1 MTTDRST
8 AENHHLHIFLCHA
21 HEDQDVVFKLY
32 QRLQA
37 DGFQPWMDKEDLIP
51 GQDWQTE
58 IRKAVQE
65 SQVFLACVSKN
76 STTKAGFVNREINF
90 ALDVAEEQPEGDIF
104 IVPLRL
110 DKESVVPDRLRRW
123 QWCDYFARDGYARLM
138 GSLRLRAKQL
148 GMSLEDWKHRQ
159 PQTRRTITTPTLPN
173 LRKISP
179 VFLAAGVVI
188 IALLGVLLWRPGNG
202 DSSPIVAS
210 TATPTTAQVA
220 AATNTSTPTPV
231 PSTTTPGP
239 LFPVTTDEWR
249 SELQQRGTEMTAEGD
264 HYWRYVPAGTYRIG
278 GWTEDGDDDDD
289 AEAMVELGAYWLA
302 KYPVTV
308 QQYAQFIAAG
318 GYDDRDYW
326 TDNGWAWK
334 EAYADGNGRSQPW
347 GWDDERYNSDNQ
359 PVIGVTWYEAT
370 AFANWMHAHLVDE
383 LPQGYRIR
391 LPTEAQWEVG
401 CAYDAEGNRHP
412 YPWGEQDPTRELA
425 DFDDGSDP
433 HGAAPVGGRP
443 AGASAAG
450 VQDMVGS
457 VWERMTNSAAGYPA
471 ESGAVVADFATD
483 EGDTPYR
490 GGYWGSGDIRISV
503 RCAARFR
510 LNPVYDYHNIGF
522 RLVLSP

>member
-1 MTTDRST
+1 
-8 AENHHLHIFLCHA
+8 
-21 HEDQDVVFKLY
+21 
-32 QRLQA
+32 
-37 DGFQPWMDKEDLIP
+37 
-51 GQDWQTE
+51 
-58 IRKAVQE
+58 
-65 SQVFLACVSKN
+65 
-76 STTKAGFVNREINF
+76 
-90 ALDVAEEQPEGDIF
+90 
-104 IVPLRL
+104 
-110 DKESVVPDRLRRW
+110 
-123 QWCDYFARDGYARLM
+123 
-138 GSLRLRAKQL
+138 
-148 GMSLEDWKHRQ
+148 
-159 PQTRRTITTPTLPN
+159 
-173 LRKISP
+173 
-179 VFLAAGVVI
+179 
-188 IALLGVLLWRPGNG
+188 
-202 DSSPIVAS
+202 
-210 TATPTTAQVA
+210 
-220 AATNTSTPTPV
+220 
-231 PSTTTPGP
+231 
-239 LFPVTTDEWR
+239 
-249 SELQQRGTEMTAEGD
+249 
-264 HYWRYVPAGTYRIG
+264 
-278 GWTEDGDDDDD
+278 
-289 AEAMVELGAYWLA
+289 
-302 KYPVTV
+302 VTV

-318 GYDDRDYW
+318 GYDNRDYW
-326 TDNGWAWK
+326 TDNGWQWK
-334 EAYADGNGRSQPW
+334 GDRAQPW
-347 GWDDERYNSDNQ
+347 RWEDTDYTSDNQ

-391 LPTEAQWEVG
+391 LPTEAQWEVA
-401 CAYDAEGNRHP
+401 CAYDAAGNRHP